1 MIEPGKYNTLRI
13 DREVDFGVYLVE
25 GEHSILLPKKYLP
38 ENCKVGDMIK
48 VFLYFDSEDRI
59 IATTLQPKAAVGD
72 IAVLEATDIT
82 GVGAFLDWGLEK
94 DLLVPFREQR
104 KKMEL
109 GKKYVVRVCYD
120 QVSDRIFA
128 SSRFS
133 PILKSSTKDLTEGQA
148 VDLIVYDEIEIGFPV
163 LINRCHYG
171 MLYKNELFK
180 PVALGDHLQG
190 FISKLRNDG
199 NIDVAL
205 QQTGSGGI
213 KNAREQIIDALQ
225 RANGSLPFNAKS
237 SSEVVKQHFNM
248 SRKQF
253 KQVIGN
259 LYRERLIEFS
269 DTGMKLV
276 DKAGSRGTNKK

>member
-25 GEHSILLPKKYLP
+25 DEQSILLPKRYVP
-38 ENCKVGDMIK
+38 EYSRINDMLE
-48 VFLYFDSEDRI
+48 VFVYYDSEDRM
-59 IATTLQPKAAVGD
+59 IATTLRPKAAVGD
-72 IAVLEATDIT
+72 IALLEATDIT

-109 GKKYVVRVCYD
+109 GQKYVVRVCYD
-120 QVSDRIFA
+120 KVSDRIFA

-133 PILKSSTKDLTEGQA
+133 PILKNSTKDLAIGQA
-148 VDLIVYDEIEIGFPV
+148 VELVIYDEIEIGFPV
-163 LINRCHYG
+163 LIDRCHYG

-190 FISKLRNDG
+190 FISKLRDDG

-205 QQTGSGGI
+205 QQTGTGGV
-213 KNAREQIIDALQ
+213 KNAREQILDALGQ
-225 RANGSLPFNAKS
+225 ADGALPFNAKT
-237 SSEVVKQHFNM
+237 SSELVKQHFNM

-253 KQVIGN
+253 KQAIGN
-259 LYRERLIEFS
+259 LYRERLIEFT
-269 DTGMKLV
+269 DTGMKLI
-276 DKAGSRGTNKK
+276 KK